1 MKKNRRVLFHLLF
14 WITYFGINLFNEV
27 YLSESFTSHPSAQLF
42 FESALTQFL
51 VLLIKV
57 PAVYYVLYSLIPRWL
72 KAPAKIKLYFECAV
86 VIFLFV
92 IAYRLMI
99 QQVIWKHVYHETQE
113 VPPIQVIARFFYSL
127 LDLLQVVA
135 IAAAIKLFRLRT
147 EALKNEKI
155 LVQEKLQ
162 SEMLHLKAQ
171 INPHFLFNSLN
182 SIYSLTRSR
191 SDVAPETVM
200 RLSKI
205 LRYMLY
211 ETEKKTSSIE
221 DELKI
226 IDDYMELQKLR
237 FGNSIKVNFTKS
249 IDNNSSQVAPLLLLP
264 LIENAFKHGSSNGAS
279 QIDFRIELMKNNL
292 VVQVKNPVGEPSVK
306 LNGEEGIGLSN
317 IQRQL
322 ELLYRDY
329 SFQHHIDKNIFVAD
343 LQINLASY
351 AGYEL
356 FDSRR

>member
-1 MKKNRRVLFHLLF
+1 
-14 WITYFGINLFNEV
+14 
-27 YLSESFTSHPSAQLF
+27 
-42 FESALTQFL
+42 
-51 VLLIKV
+51 
-57 PAVYYVLYSLIPRWL
+57 
-72 KAPAKIKLYFECAV
+72 
-86 VIFLFV
+86 
-92 IAYRLMI
+92 MI
-99 QQVIWKHVYHETQE
+99 QQVIWKHVYHETQQ
-113 VPPIQVIARFFYSL
+113 VPPVQIIARFFYSL

-135 IAAAIKLFRLRT
+135 IAAAIKLFRLRID
-147 EALKNEKI
+147 ALKNEKI

-162 SEMLHLKAQ
+162 SEMLHLKSQ

-211 ETEKKTSSIE
+211 ETASKTASIE

-226 IDDYMELQKLR
+226 IDDYIELQKLR
-237 FGNSIKVNFTKS
+237 FSSTIIVKSTKS
-249 IDNNSSQVAPLLLLP
+249 IDSNSSQIAPLLLLP
-264 LIENAFKHGSSNGAS
+264 LIENAFKHSSSNGVS
-279 QIDFRIELMKNNL
+279 QIDFKIELVKNQL
-292 VVQVKNPVGEPSVK
+292 SVRIKNPVGAPSVK
-306 LNGEEGIGLSN
+306 LNGEEGIGLQN

-329 SFQHHIDKNIFVAD
+329 SFHHSIEENIFVAD
-343 LQINLASY
+343 LQINLSSY